1 MTVIADVFSEIPA
14 PKKKVRLMSKKPC
27 FRGLLD
33 KQMGNEST
41 LCNLDASTFKIFI
54 NHFEVSCI
62 GESLFQ

>member
-1 MTVIADVFSEIPA
+1 MTVIADVFSEIAA

-33 KQMGNEST
+33 KQMANGST
-41 LCNLDASTFKIFI
+41 LCCNLDASTFKIFI

-62 GESLFQ
+62 GESLF

>member
-14 PKKKVRLMSKKPC
+14 PKKKVTLMSKKPC

-33 KQMGNEST
+33 KQMANEST
-41 LCNLDASTFKIFI
+41 LCSLDASTFKIFI

-62 GESLFQ
+62 GESLF